1 MTISDDR
8 MCIRRSSLLC
18 SFQVI
23 SVSDTETRTLVSVTI
38 YLIFRRFFFLV
49 EVAVKNVDN
58 SKSFPYANNVYIKVS
73 VLPDTLIVYN
83 TVLVYGILRVAQ

>member
-23 SVSDTETRTLVSVTI
+23 SVSDNETRTLVSVTI